1 MGGIVGR
8 RRKLD
13 NWLESFLEWTMPRS
27 ETPESML
34 RWAGIFTLATVMKR
48 KVWWP
53 EFLLGGYTLFP
64 SFYIVLVGE
73 PAVVRKSTTVG
84 FSERLLKAYNMDGG
98 DPITFSG
105 DVTSHSKLLA
115 AMADSPDSSIAI
127 VASEFSSLIQTTPEA
142 MYETLTDIFD
152 NKDKHDWSTW
162 AHGDKS
168 ITEPV
173 INLIA
178 ASTPAW
184 IAAQPPE
191 YFVGGGFASRVL
203 FLYEEEPRQKEIF
216 YDHLDQEKLKT
227 LAKGLSDDLKVIAEV
242 KGAFGFDDND
252 TKEYIRSWYKSAK
265 PQIDDPRQKGYFG
278 RKHAHALKLSI
289 LLSLAERDDRKVT
302 KEHFDEAIKMLDYI
316 EIKLSKAFSS
326 LGANPFAIIM
336 GEILEYIKEKKKA
349 SLRDIAGRFYKGGLT
364 LEQLKSALAF
374 LCTTG
379 KVKASGIEDIT
390 YKYTGE

>member
-1 MGGIVGR
+1 MGR

-27 ETPESML
+27 ETPTSML
-34 RWAGIFTLATVMKR
+34 KWVGVFTLAAVMKR

-53 EFLLGGYTLFP
+53 ESLLGGYSLFP
-64 SFYIVLVGE
+64 SLYVVLVGE
-73 PAVVRKSTTVG
+73 PAVVRKSTTIG
-84 FSERLLKAYNMDGG
+84 FSERLLKGYNLDSG

-115 AMADSPDSSIAI
+115 ALAESPDGSIAI

-142 MYETLTDIFD
+142 MYELLTDIFD
-152 NKDKHDWSTW
+152 NKAKFDWSTW

-168 ITEPV
+168 ISEPV
-173 INLIA
+173 VNLIA

-216 YDHLDQEKLKT
+216 YDHLDQAELKALST
-227 LAKGLSDDLKVIAEV
+227 ALSSDLKIIAEAKGE
-242 KGAFGFDDND
+242 FGFDSND
-252 TKEYIRSWYKSAK
+252 TKEYIRRWYKTTK

>member
-1 MGGIVGR
+1 
-8 RRKLD
+8 
-13 NWLESFLEWTMPRS
+13 MPRS
-27 ETPESML
+27 ETPTSML
-34 RWAGIFTLATVMKR
+34 KWAGVFTLATIMKR

-53 EFLLGGYTLFP
+53 ESLLGGYTLFP

-84 FSERLLKAYNMDGG
+84 FSEKLLKAFNIDSG

-115 AMADSPDSSIAI
+115 AMAESPDGSIAI

-168 ITEPV
+168 IIEPV

-216 YDHLDQEKLKT
+216 YDHLDQEKLKI

-278 RKHAHALKLSI
+278 RKHAHVLKLSI
-289 LLSLAERDDRKVT
+289 LLSLSERDDRKVT

-326 LGANPFAIIM
+326 LGANPFAVIM